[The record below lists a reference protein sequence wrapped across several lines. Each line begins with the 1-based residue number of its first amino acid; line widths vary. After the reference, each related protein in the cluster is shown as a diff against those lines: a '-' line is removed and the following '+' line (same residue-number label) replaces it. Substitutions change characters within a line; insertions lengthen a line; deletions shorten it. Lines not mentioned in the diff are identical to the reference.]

1 MRKNLSHY
9 LKLFSTPLL
18 GLGLLAGSAQAQILF
33 DNGPYFN
40 SPGTGAGG
48 ANESVLYTTTFA
60 MGTIGF
66 GQQQASFNRIADDFV
81 AQGCSIRI
89 DSIAFFGYQTN
100 STTTSTFTG
109 MTLRIWS
116 GEPDAPGSSIIFG
129 DTTTNRMIRTAWSG
143 AYRITETTTGNT
155 ARPIMRNVVNVG
167 ITTFGGTY
175 WLDWAS
181 SGSLASGPWAPAR
194 TPVGVAITGNGKQ
207 RTGNTWNNAV
217 DGGTGTPA
225 QGFPFIIYGAVIQPD
240 VDAGADLSLCPGT
253 SGTLG
258 GAPTASGPNGPF
270 SFSWSPATGLSSATV
285 ANPTVTPSA
294 SGTYVLT
301 VVDATNCTVRD
312 TVNVTVGAL
321 AGNFLGNDTTICPGS
336 AVTLTAVSGVS
347 YAWST
352 GATTQSIT
360 VTPGT
365 YTVTVQDAGGCGSS
379 DSIIVS
385 QSVAASISGDTLICT
400 GTIVTLTASPGGA
413 NYQWS
418 TGDTSQSISVTTPGA
433 YTVTVNQAGCSTS
446 SSHSV
451 FSAPSPTATF
461 SFTNSNLT
469 YNFTDLSSGSPATWT
484 WSFGD
489 GNTSNSQSPSHTYA
503 ASGTYFVILSVT
515 NACGT
520 DTMGMPLTVV
530 SIDGKLAGA
539 EIQVSPVPA
548 TNHLTFQVKGL
559 ESSPLQVE
567 LLDIHGRN
575 VGTWKFENPA
585 NGIRQRVETNGFARG
600 VYMLR
605 FMTESGSETRKVIL
619 E

>member
-1 MRKNLSHY
+1 M
-9 LKLFSTPLL
+9 
-18 GLGLLAGSAQAQILF
+18 LAGSAQAQILF

-40 SPGTGAGG
+40 STGTGAGG

-66 GQQQASFNRIADDFV
+66 GHQQASFNRVADDFV

-89 DSIAFFGYQTN
+89 DSIAFFGYQTG

-109 MTLRIWS
+109 VTLRIWN
-116 GEPDAPGSSIIFG
+116 GEPDQPGSSVIFG

-143 AYRITETTTGNT
+143 AYRITETTVGASN
-155 ARPIMRNVVNVG
+155 RPIMRNVVNVG

-207 RTGNTWNNAV
+207 RIGNTWNNAV
-217 DGGTGTPA
+217 DGGTGNPP

-258 GAPTASGPNGPF
+258 GSPSASGPNGPF
-270 SFSWSPATGLSSATV
+270 TYSWSPATGLSSATV
-285 ANPTVTPSA
+285 ANPTVTPST
-294 SGTYVLT
+294 SGSYVLT
-301 VVDATNCTVRD
+301 VVDATGCTVRD
-312 TVNVTVGAL
+312 TVNVNVGAL

-336 AVTLTAVSGVS
+336 TVTLTAVAGVS

-365 YTVTVQDAGGCGSS
+365 YIVTVQDAGGCGSS
-379 DSIIVS
+379 DSIIVA
-385 QSVAASISGDTLICT
+385 QAVAASISGDSLVCS
-400 GTIVTLTASPGGA
+400 GTVGTLTASPGGA
-413 NYQWS
+413 SYLWS
-418 TGDTSQSISVTTPGA
+418 TGDTSQSISVTNPGT
-433 YTVTVNQAGCSTS
+433 YNVTVTQSGCSTS
-446 SSHSV
+446 SSFV
-451 FSAPSPTATF
+451 VATAPSPTASF

-469 YNFTDLSSGSPATWT
+469 YNFTDLSGGSPASWS

-489 GNTSNSQSPSHTYA
+489 GNISTSQSPSHTYTT
-503 ASGTYFVILSVT
+503 SGTYTVILTVT

-520 DTMGMPLTVV
+520 DTMGMSLTVV
-530 SIDGKLAGA
+530 GIDGKLAGA

-559 ESSPLQVE
+559 ENSPLAVE

-585 NGIRQRVETNGFARG
+585 NGVRQRVETNGFARG

-605 FMTESGSETRKVIL
+605 FTTESGSETRKVIL